1 MNFHSSLSLRGTI
14 TNTPLLIMMTS
25 SNGKSFA
32 LLAICA
38 GNSPVSGEFPAQR
51 PVTGGFDVFFDLR
64 PDKQL
69 SKQSWGW
76 WFETPSHLLW
86 RHRND
91 GLVYWRMTI
100 TRSRWYW
107 IYVNCAFGAV
117 ISLVHSY
124 MILYGLQL
132 RTCVAE
138 AGITSK
144 STGKTFY
151 PMLRA
156 DSRFWLVNNR
166 EIWSRIS
173 RLTSSAWD
181 IKTKERHWWRHNGD
195 SDRRPISLPLRYDLI
210 TLCLYGDLGQIN
222 VIAGILKLRKRF
234 RMSQILFE
242 HGINSLPLVC
252 FRGYGNLSTLS
263 IAIPR
268 LAFGR
273 AWYCDA
279 ACG

>member
-69 SKQSWGW
+69 SKQWWGW

-107 IYVNCAFGAV
+107 IYVSCAFGAV

-144 STGKTFY
+144 STGKTLY
-151 PMLRA
+151 PTVSVVCIYLCP
-156 DSRFWLVNNR
+156 DLLLVHKPLINR
-166 EIWSRIS
+166 CYWTGLMIMVYC
-173 RLTSSAWD
+173 L
-181 IKTKERHWWRHNGD
+181 HWAY
-195 SDRRPISLPLRYDLI
+195 PI
-210 TLCLYGDLGQIN
+210 Q
-222 VIAGILKLRKRF
+222 
-234 RMSQILFE
+234 
-242 HGINSLPLVC
+242 
-252 FRGYGNLSTLS
+252 
-263 IAIPR
+263 
-268 LAFGR
+268 
-273 AWYCDA
+273 
-279 ACG
+279 

>member
-1 MNFHSSLSLRGTI
+1 MDFYVHKIHSIKYIHGLV
-14 TNTPLLIMMTS
+14 MWC
-25 SNGKSFA
+25 F
-32 LLAICA
+32 
-38 GNSPVSGEFPAQR
+38 V
-51 PVTGGFDVFFDLR
+51 
-64 PDKQL
+64 
-69 SKQSWGW
+69 
-76 WFETPSHLLW
+76 LLW
-86 RHRND
+86 LCYERIHVLHLPILFSVVSWALGQWYNCPSVSEATLND
-91 GLVYWRMTI
+91 IEDINY
-100 TRSRWYW
+100 
-107 IYVNCAFGAV
+107 
-117 ISLVHSY
+117 
-124 MILYGLQL
+124 
-132 RTCVAE
+132 
-138 AGITSK
+138 
-144 STGKTFY
+144 Y

-156 DSRFWLVNNR
+156 DSRFWLVNNH

-181 IKTKERHWWRHNGD
+181 INTKERHWWRHNGD
-195 SDRRPISLPLRYDLI
+195 SDRRPLSLPLRYDLV
-210 TLCLYGDLGQIN
+210 TLCLYDDFGQIN